1 MHVEYQKRILKLANK
16 YEITEK
22 HIYESA
28 LYKDLDKQFKQ
39 VNEKIKGQ
47 IEQLKS
53 LNEDY

>member
-1 MHVEYQKRILKLANK
+1 LHVEYQKRIHKLANK

-22 HIYESA
+22 HIYEST

>member
-1 MHVEYQKRILKLANK
+1 MHVEYQKRILKLGNK

-22 HIYESA
+22 HIYEST

-47 IEQLKS
+47 TEQLKS